1 MDYPRLLIPDD
12 QAIHVELWREERKED
27 SFMVDKERVVKKD
40 DYLMSFH
47 KVMKTSQGIVTQAI
61 THDSQNI
68 PTPLQANP

>member
-1 MDYPRLLIPDD
+1 LIPDD
-12 QAIHVELWREERKED
+12 QAIHVELWRDERKVD

-61 THDSQNI
+61 THDPQNI
-68 PTPLQANP
+68 QTPLQANP